1 MAKGFYVYDP
11 NTKEFRTRHAGRPW
25 AMDDAS
31 AIATMDA
38 AGEHGQGESESGMPP
53 MDPTPMRL
61 GRPARAA
68 RPPIRDTG
76 YEGEGPRESQAWR
89 WIMWVLIA
97 VMAVTW
103 LVMIGKQVLQT
114 RESAKDEH
122 IFQYD
127 AGATPE

>member
-1 MAKGFYVYDP
+1 MAKGFYIYDP

-25 AMDDAS
+25 ALDDTS

-38 AGEHGQGESESGMPP
+38 AGAGAQEAGEGGMPP
-53 MDPTPMRL
+53 VDRT
-61 GRPARAA
+61 
-68 RPPIRDTG
+68 PIRS
-76 YEGEGPRESQAWR
+76 GPRELRPAVYDDAAPPESEAWR

-114 RESAKDEH
+114 RESVQQER
-122 IFQYD
+122 IFEYGEGS
-127 AGATPE
+127 AAPK